1 MSTKFKPADASR
13 RFLKTAPCTSPHH
26 MTRPP
31 ALNAG
36 ALKHIPISR
45 AWVLGC
51 LLVCGLWQNGAA
63 LTFLPIEPVGTN
75 FATVNELYVGTGT
88 YASITSYTDQTAFN
102 AAVPGYV
109 TQTFDTFNGF
119 YLNGLDIPV
128 LDYTVSA
135 SAPGNLYVGLGLMS
149 TNSPDSLLTFSF
161 SGTLPTA
168 IGGSF
173 LMTDASFGGLA
184 SPLSVFFNDGTFINL
199 PAGTANTTGAF
210 AGFTSNVG
218 IASFSV
224 GRPVEA
230 APEAVPEPG
239 SSALLSLIGLLGV
252 VVYRK
257 CGRKL

>member
-1 MSTKFKPADASR
+1 M
-13 RFLKTAPCTSPHH
+13 
-26 MTRPP
+26 P

-36 ALKHIPISR
+36 SLKAIPVIR

-51 LLVCGLWQNGAA
+51 LAFGLLQSGAMA
-63 LTFLPIEPVGTN
+63 AITFLPSSPAGTN
-75 FATVNELYVGTGT
+75 FASVQELYVGTGT
-88 YASITSYTDQTAFN
+88 YASFTSYTDKTAFN

-173 LMTDASFGGLA
+173 LRTDASFGGLA

-218 IASFSV
+218 IVSFQV
-224 GRPVEA
+224 GTGTLVADP
-230 APEAVPEPG
+230 VPEPTSMFLSMFAG
-239 SSALLSLIGLLGV
+239 GIMLLR
-252 VVYRK
+252 RK
-257 CGRKL
+257 R